1 MGKILREPSELTGE
15 WVWERQEKRMGSL
28 CEITAEVKGTEQF
41 LVIRHEPEE
50 DINQYLLKMLE
61 YNSIRGILPLKNQ
74 YLDGKT
80 VLNFQVGDRYR
91 LTELARQNKLG
102 VREARLVF
110 VRLVDA
116 FLEMKEYFLNA
127 DQCVCDLE
135 YLYVDATLNPY
146 LPYLPFESVRNQD
159 INRVWRDFFQ
169 SVLSL
174 FSGGERNDFYD
185 RLMRYLIQP
194 CFHLR
199 EFRACLTE
207 GEESMTA
214 HVIPAAEQLGG
225 AGGGS
230 GFGGGTA
237 SGGGTGFGGGA
248 VSGGGAGFG
257 GGAGSGGS
265 GGFGGGAGSGG
276 RGGFGGG
283 TASGGGTGFGG
294 GAGAG
299 GGSGFGGGAASGGGS
314 GFGSGTA
321 SGGGSGFGGVN
332 VPGNG
337 AGAGNAG
344 GVSTPGKTGA
354 AENEKGIPGKGK
366 GVGIAVPGSGKKEP
380 AAKKESGLTG
390 GLFRKKDSEK
400 EGAGTAVPQAAPG
413 VRIPGM
419 ETGPAAVPPSKP
431 APAPVEE
438 SAAAQE
444 TGKKRSG
451 LFGFGKK
458 EKPAKEETAAVVQ
471 EISSPAPGQRGGSG
485 QGEWSKTV
493 FVMPDPGEQPK
504 TVMLQRQPYL
514 TNRDNYIPMSQ
525 FPFTVG
531 KGSASYIVANPT
543 VSRHHITILR
553 QGNAYYVR
561 DENSTNKTQLN
572 GRELEPFKPE
582 LLQDGD
588 RLQIS
593 NEELIFHTT

>member
-61 YNSIRGILPLKNQ
+61 YNSIGGILPLKNQ

-225 AGGGS
+225 AGGRG
-230 GFGGGTA
+230 GFGGGPA
-237 SGGGTGFGGGA
+237 
-248 VSGGGAGFG
+248 
-257 GGAGSGGS
+257 SGGS
-265 GGFGGGAGSGG
+265 GGFGGGTGSGG
-276 RGGFGGG
+276 GPGFG
-283 TASGGGTGFGG
+283 S
-294 GAGAG
+294 
-299 GGSGFGGGAASGGGS
+299 GAASGGS
-314 GFGSGTA
+314 P
-321 SGGGSGFGGVN
+321 GFGGVN

-337 AGAGNAG
+337 VGAGNAG
-344 GVSTPGKTGA
+344 GVSAPGKTGA

-390 GLFRKKDSEK
+390 GLFRKKDLEK

-431 APAPVEE
+431 APTPVEE
-438 SAAAQE
+438 STAAQE

-471 EISSPAPGQRGGSG
+471 EISSPAPGQGGGSG

-531 KGSASYIVANPT
+531 KGSTSYIVANPT

-553 QGNAYYVR
+553 QGDAYYVR

>member
-1 MGKILREPSELTGE
+1 M
-15 WVWERQEKRMGSL
+15 
-28 CEITAEVKGTEQF
+28 
-41 LVIRHEPEE
+41 
-50 DINQYLLKMLE
+50 
-61 YNSIRGILPLKNQ
+61 
-74 YLDGKT
+74 
-80 VLNFQVGDRYR
+80 
-91 LTELARQNKLG
+91 
-102 VREARLVF
+102 
-110 VRLVDA
+110 
-116 FLEMKEYFLNA
+116 
-127 DQCVCDLE
+127 
-135 YLYVDATLNPY
+135 
-146 LPYLPFESVRNQD
+146 
-159 INRVWRDFFQ
+159 
-169 SVLSL
+169 
-174 FSGGERNDFYD
+174 
-185 RLMRYLIQP
+185 
-194 CFHLR
+194 
-199 EFRACLTE
+199 
-207 GEESMTA
+207 
-214 HVIPAAEQLGG
+214 
-225 AGGGS
+225 
-230 GFGGGTA
+230 
-237 SGGGTGFGGGA
+237 
-248 VSGGGAGFG
+248 
-257 GGAGSGGS
+257 
-265 GGFGGGAGSGG
+265 
-276 RGGFGGG
+276 
-283 TASGGGTGFGG
+283 
-294 GAGAG
+294 
-299 GGSGFGGGAASGGGS
+299 
-314 GFGSGTA
+314 
-321 SGGGSGFGGVN
+321 N

-344 GVSTPGKTGA
+344 GVSAPGKTGA

-390 GLFRKKDSEK
+390 GLFRKKDLEK

-431 APAPVEE
+431 APTPVEE
-438 SAAAQE
+438 STAAQE

-471 EISSPAPGQRGGSG
+471 EISSPAPGQGGGSG

-531 KGSASYIVANPT
+531 KGSTSYIVANPT

-553 QGNAYYVR
+553 QGDAYYVR

>member
-61 YNSIRGILPLKNQ
+61 YNSIGGILPLKNQ

-225 AGGGS
+225 AGG
-230 GFGGGTA
+230 
-237 SGGGTGFGGGA
+237 
-248 VSGGGAGFG
+248 
-257 GGAGSGGS
+257 S

-276 RGGFGGG
+276 GPGFGGG
-283 TASGGGTGFGG
+283 TGSGGGPGFG
-294 GAGAG
+294 
-299 GGSGFGGGAASGGGS
+299 SGAASGGS
-314 GFGSGTA
+314 P
-321 SGGGSGFGGVN
+321 GFGGVN

-337 AGAGNAG
+337 VGAGNAG
-344 GVSTPGKTGA
+344 GVSAPGKTGA

-390 GLFRKKDSEK
+390 GLFRKKDLEK

-431 APAPVEE
+431 APTPVEE
-438 SAAAQE
+438 STAAQE

-471 EISSPAPGQRGGSG
+471 EISSPAPGQGGGSG

-531 KGSASYIVANPT
+531 KGSTSYIVANPT

-553 QGNAYYVR
+553 QGDAYYVR

>member
-1 MGKILREPSELTGE
+1 
-15 WVWERQEKRMGSL
+15 MGSL

-61 YNSIRGILPLKNQ
+61 YNSIAGILPLKNQ
-74 YLDGKT
+74 YIDGKT

-102 VREARLVF
+102 VREARLLF

-146 LPYLPFESVRNQD
+146 LPYLPFESVRSQD

-169 SVLSL
+169 SLLSL

-207 GEESMTA
+207 GEESVA
-214 HVIPAAEQLGG
+214 SHVIPASEQL
-225 AGGGS
+225 
-230 GFGGGTA
+230 
-237 SGGGTGFGGGA
+237 
-248 VSGGGAGFG
+248 
-257 GGAGSGGS
+257 AGSGAGTGS
-265 GGFGGGAGSGG
+265 NA
-276 RGGFGGG
+276 
-283 TASGGGTGFGG
+283 GFGG

-299 GGSGFGGGAASGGGS
+299 GSAGFGGGAGAGGSAGSGGGAGTGGS
-314 GFGSGTA
+314 MGSG
-321 SGGGSGFGGVN
+321 G
-332 VPGNG
+332 G
-337 AGAGNAG
+337 AGAGGSTGSAGVNIPGNAGRAG
-344 GVSTPGKTGA
+344 GVSIPGYTGGMSAHGEVAGAGSEAAETPGR
-354 AENEKGIPGKGK
+354 GKA
-366 GVGIAVPGSGKKEP
+366 VGFSVPGSGKREP
-380 AAKKESGLTG
+380 DTKKGSGLTG
-390 GLFRKKDSEK
+390 GLFRKKDPEK
-400 EGAGTAVPQAAPG
+400 ERTGTAAPQAGAG

-419 ETGPAAVPPSKP
+419 ETGAAAVSGSKPASMPAAVPGAES
-431 APAPVEE
+431 VSGEE
-438 SAAAQE
+438 P
-444 TGKKRSG
+444 GKKRSG

-458 EKPAKEETAAVVQ
+458 DKPSREDSTPILPEAF
-471 EISSPAPGQRGGSG
+471 SPAAGSESRGGE
-485 QGEWSKTV
+485 GEWSRTV
-493 FVMPDPGEQPK
+493 FVRPDQEEVR
-504 TVMLQRQPYL
+504 TVMLHKQPYL
-514 TNRDNYIPMSQ
+514 TSRDNYIPMSQ

-553 QGNAYYVR
+553 QGDGYYVR
-561 DENSTNKTQLN
+561 DENSTNKTHLN
-572 GRELEPFKPE
+572 GRELEPLKPE

-593 NEELIFHTT
+593 NEEFIFHMT

>member
-225 AGGGS
+225 
-230 GFGGGTA
+230 
-237 SGGGTGFGGGA
+237 
-248 VSGGGAGFG
+248 
-257 GGAGSGGS
+257 SGGS
-265 GGFGGGAGSGG
+265 
-276 RGGFGGG
+276 GGFGGG

-314 GFGSGTA
+314 GFGGGTA

>member
-237 SGGGTGFGGGA
+237 SGGGT
-248 VSGGGAGFG
+248 
-257 GGAGSGGS
+257 
-265 GGFGGGAGSGG
+265 
-276 RGGFGGG
+276 
-283 TASGGGTGFGG
+283 
-294 GAGAG
+294 
-299 GGSGFGGGAASGGGS
+299 
-314 GFGSGTA
+314 
-321 SGGGSGFGGVN
+321 GFGGVN

>member
-230 GFGGGTA
+230 GFVELG
-237 SGGGTGFGGGA
+237 
-248 VSGGGAGFG
+248 
-257 GGAGSGGS
+257 
-265 GGFGGGAGSGG
+265 
-276 RGGFGGG
+276 
-283 TASGGGTGFGG
+283 
-294 GAGAG
+294 GAG

>member
-237 SGGGTGFGGGA
+237 SGGG
-248 VSGGGAGFG
+248 S
-257 GGAGSGGS
+257 
-265 GGFGGGAGSGG
+265 
-276 RGGFGGG
+276 
-283 TASGGGTGFGG
+283 GFGG

>member
-230 GFGGGTA
+230 GFGGGK
-237 SGGGTGFGGGA
+237 
-248 VSGGGAGFG
+248 
-257 GGAGSGGS
+257 
-265 GGFGGGAGSGG
+265 
-276 RGGFGGG
+276 
-283 TASGGGTGFGG
+283 ASGGGTGFGG